1 MGVFAMKRGG
11 MQRHTIARGASSKGF
26 TLIELMV
33 ALTLGLLLSF
43 GIVTLFG
50 ATSKTNKVQDSLAR
64 LQENGRYAMIRM
76 NADLRMLGGQYCNSK
91 GSQGW
96 IDVGAGGP
104 QYPGAGI
111 YVNASGVSQIT
122 SSGAFPDSGGTAG
135 LAPPGHPAGTVY
147 PLSPVAFLR
156 GYECAADGSC
166 VPTAPTGAAADGIP
180 DAGTTAGAR
189 VPLSDVLTIRY
200 QRGTGWP
207 YAAIGS
213 GTGAVIDLQPTMV
226 GGTQV
231 DDPVNFAP
239 GDHALITSC
248 GGGQIFTTSTGG
260 SSLTAQSLLNPTAFI
275 PGTSSGSFDAR
286 VFNFDKDFVTVTY
299 YLQYKNDPNPDQP
312 GRLIPVL
319 MRKVNGSATPDEI
332 VQGVERLD
340 FTYGVQFRDGSF
352 QYLTADQIEADSDTP
367 AAPPALPVNCP
378 PPPPQWD
385 TTIYNNVEPH
395 CLWRA
400 VKSIQ
405 VNMLLDSVDNV
416 YDLALADT
424 TYRYTVDDPDLQT
437 PQGAPTDDMLY
448 NGVANGTK
456 TGRMMRREFVSMVAA
471 RNSNY

>member
-1 MGVFAMKRGG
+1 
-11 MQRHTIARGASSKGF
+11 MQRYATARGALPKGF

-33 ALTLGLLLSF
+33 ALTLGLLLSI

-76 NADLRMLGGQYCNSK
+76 NADLRMLGAQYCNTK
-91 GSQGW
+91 NSQGW
-96 IDVGAGGP
+96 IAAGTGGP

-111 YVNASGVSQIT
+111 YVNSNGVSNVT
-122 SSGAFPDSGGTAG
+122 SSKAFPDSGGTSG
-135 LAPPGHPAGTVY
+135 LAPAGHPAGTVY
-147 PLSPVAFLR
+147 PLSPVSFLR
-156 GYECAADGSC
+156 GYECAANGAC
-166 VPTAPTGAAADGIP
+166 TPNVPNPAGPDGIP
-180 DAGTTAGAR
+180 AAGTTAGAR
-189 VPLSDVLTIRY
+189 VPWGDVLTIRY

-207 YAAIGS
+207 YTSVGS
-213 GTGAVIDLQPTMV
+213 GSTATVTLHPTIV

-231 DDPVNFAP
+231 DDPVNFVT
-239 GDHALITSC
+239 GDRALITSC
-248 GGGQIFTTSTGG
+248 GGGQIFATTASGNT
-260 SSLTAQSLLNPTAFI
+260 LTPNSLLNPAALQ
-275 PGTSSGSFDAR
+275 PGNSTGSFDAR
-286 VFNFDKDFVTVTY
+286 VFNFDRDFITVTY
-299 YLQYKNDPNPDQP
+299 YLQYKTDPNPDQP

-352 QYLTADQIEADSDTP
+352 RYLTASQVDSNSDTP
-367 AAPPALPVNCP
+367 AAPPALPVNCS

-385 TTIYNNVEPH
+385 TSIYNNVEPR

-424 TYRYTVDDPDLQT
+424 TYRYTVDNPNLQT
-437 PQGAPTDDMLY
+437 PPLSPTADMLY
-448 NGVANGTK
+448 NGVSNGTK
-456 TGRMMRREFVSMVAA
+456 TGRMMRREFISMVAA